1 MSIVTASQRLF
12 PLRQPQID
20 PYPVAKGPPIP
31 QTNPMKSVDAGPLP
45 IKTTAT
51 ADNMRLATAASH
63 ARTPPSHKRAALRVP
78 PMQIDIQ
85 TALDAREAHGGSH
98 LAGRPCL
105 LCANVGWAVTVPAA
119 RAQRASGAYQAE
131 EVSGSLRPK
140 LGMADIANMLVTV
153 PRRNCGLHLGLLTAT
168 AVSMHRLPNL
178 RPTLAPSRVAAGQHC
193 NCVLRRHTMDNT
205 SISKFQQWPDAYD
218 VSNDLIVHLLIN

>member
-1 MSIVTASQRLF
+1 MSSVTASQRLF

-20 PYPVAKGPPIP
+20 PYPVEKRPRIP

-119 RAQRASGAYQAE
+119 RAQRASGATEAE
-131 EVSGSLRPK
+131 KTGGRLIPPFD
-140 LGMADIANMLVTV
+140 MADIAKLVSV
-153 PRRNCGLHLGLLTAT
+153 VLPRLVSVLL
-168 AVSMHRLPNL
+168 R
-178 RPTLAPSRVAAGQHC
+178 
-193 NCVLRRHTMDNT
+193 
-205 SISKFQQWPDAYD
+205 WP
-218 VSNDLIVHLLIN
+218 H